1 MNRVMVV
8 VVAALAVLAGGLV
21 WLHHS
26 DDDPGSTGMVSGSDV
41 TMPSVNDSDLGTVIV
56 VYEDGRHVTVKAVPF
71 DGCTFR
77 GWFQDDV
84 LVSETMIETF
94 ERSVIPEIVAVFGSE
109 MVKSIELTWR
119 MPVFASD
126 GSFSGLCNDEVM
138 YVSLDVRDYY
148 ASITDSSVMRHATYG
163 NPMPTH
169 LLGDGEAVIQICDRL
184 EVLCDGMTNLQK
196 ATVIA
201 FFVQD
206 AIGYMSD
213 TVQYGETEFWTTPEE
228 TVFSGYGD
236 CEDTATLFVNIAAHM
251 CLDVGFVAFE
261 DQVMGHMSAAVA
273 LEDGEFVKGRGVFQV
288 DGVTYAYVETA
299 IDGMHS
305 EVGQLTSA
313 YRITEGNW
321 THVVYDPETEEY
333 TWGSTV
339 PIGTGTVTGAPM
351 IYG

>member
-21 WLHHS
+21 LLHHS
-26 DDDPGSTGMVSGSDV
+26 DDDPGSGMVSGSDV
-41 TMPSVNDSDLGTVIV
+41 TMPSVNDSDLGMVKIV
-56 VYEDGRHVTVKAVPF
+56 GEDGRYVTVKAIPYE
-71 DGCTFR
+71 GCTFR
-77 GWFQDDV
+77 GWFQNDV
-84 LVSETMIETF
+84 LVSETMVETF
-94 ERSVIPEIVAVFGSE
+94 EKSVIPEIGAVFGSD
-109 MVKSIELTWR
+109 MIKSIELNWR
-119 MPVFASD
+119 MPTFASD
-126 GSFSGLCNDEVM
+126 GSFSGLCDDQIMNI
-138 YVSLDVRDYY
+138 SLDGRDYY
-148 ASITDSSVMRHATYG
+148 ASISDDSVMRHATYA

-184 EVLCDGMTNLQK
+184 EVLCDGMTNLQR

-213 TVQYGETEFWTTPEE
+213 SAQYGETEFWTTPEE

-251 CLDVGFVAFE
+251 GLDTGFVAFE
-261 DQVMGHMSAAVA
+261 DPVMGHMSAAVA
-273 LEDGEFVKGRGVFQV
+273 LEDGESVKGRGVFEV

-305 EVGQLTSA
+305 EPLSSTAGAAESFLGGRRETAPVHSW
-313 YRITEGNW
+313 RIL
-321 THVVYDPETEEY
+321 
-333 TWGSTV
+333 
-339 PIGTGTVTGAPM
+339 
-351 IYG
+351 